1 MLLQGVGGTVQY
13 PRGYLKKAYEA
24 VRQKG
29 GLCIADE
36 VRAGERVDGCVLV
49 VSDIERLYCWLG
61 AVACHTC
68 VLQVCYT
75 MRILDCGGVV
85 L

>member
-1 MLLQGVGGTVQY
+1 MVRAPTHLLVCVMMLLLQGVGGTVQY

-36 VRAGERVDGCVLV
+36 VRAGERVDSCVLV
-49 VSDIERLYCWLG
+49 VSDRR
-61 AVACHTC
+61 
-68 VLQVCYT
+68 VCT
-75 MRILDCGGVV
+75 VD
-85 L
+85 